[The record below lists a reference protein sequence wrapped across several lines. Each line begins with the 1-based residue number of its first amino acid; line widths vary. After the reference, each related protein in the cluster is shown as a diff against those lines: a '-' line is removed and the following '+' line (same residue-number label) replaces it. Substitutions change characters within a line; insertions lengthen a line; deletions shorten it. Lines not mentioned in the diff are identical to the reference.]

1 MRQVSDI
8 GRMVDEFSSFARMPA
23 PVMRNEDL
31 AELVRQTVFLQR
43 NARPEI
49 AFETELP
56 AHPVKLA
63 LDQRQVGQALTNL
76 LQNAV
81 DAIHGRETAAELPP
95 GRVVVRVN
103 ETEGRVAVV
112 VEDNGKGLP
121 ADNRDRL
128 TEPYVT
134 TRSKGTGLGLAIV
147 KKIMEDHGGEL
158 TLADRPE
165 GGAIVTL
172 IFSAAAPGVADTAG
186 SMKAAAHGS

>member
-1 MRQVSDI
+1 YVAEIRSAPEPFRICTETIVRQVSDI

-56 AHPVKLA
+56 DHPVKLA

-81 DAIHGRETAAELPP
+81 DSIHGREAGAGLPP
-95 GRVVVRVN
+95 GRVVVRV
-103 ETEGRVAVV
+103 
-112 VEDNGKGLP
+112 K
-121 ADNRDRL
+121 
-128 TEPYVT
+128 
-134 TRSKGTGLGLAIV
+134 
-147 KKIMEDHGGEL
+147 
-158 TLADRPE
+158 
-165 GGAIVTL
+165 
-172 IFSAAAPGVADTAG
+172 
-186 SMKAAAHGS
+186 